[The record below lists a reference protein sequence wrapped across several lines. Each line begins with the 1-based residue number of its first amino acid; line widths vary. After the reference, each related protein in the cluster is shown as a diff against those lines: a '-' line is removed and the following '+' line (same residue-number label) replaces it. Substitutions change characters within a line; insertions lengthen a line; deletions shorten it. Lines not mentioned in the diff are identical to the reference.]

1 MQRRIILIILAAL
14 LSASLTHAQVPQDS
28 DYPKIELYG
37 GWLLSAE
44 FPYNVFQFNSTQ
56 PPVSIESDFGT
67 HRGFEASFTRN
78 FRRYFGLKG
87 EFSAQFHRDAF
98 NVNACVQT
106 PCVPV
111 VQPAELNPRL
121 FNFLAGPEFK
131 ARNHTR
137 FTPFGHVLLGV
148 AHTTATFKTSGSAIN
163 LALSTTETGYSVAFG
178 GGLDIRI
185 QSHWSIRTVVD
196 YNAKSVGRDDNGAR
210 QSQQD
215 LRFSTGI
222 LFHFH

>member
-1 MQRRIILIILAAL
+1 MQRRMILTILAVILMAP
-14 LSASLTHAQVPQDS
+14 LSQAQGSRDS

-37 GWLLSAE
+37 GWLDSGE
-44 FPYNVFQFNSTQ
+44 FPYNVFHLGSAQGAFTL
-56 PPVSIESDFGT
+56 ESDFGT

-98 NVNACVQT
+98 SVNACVQT
-106 PCVPV
+106 PCLPV
-111 VQPAELNPRL
+111 VQSAELNPRL

-137 FTPFGHVLLGV
+137 FTPFAHALFGL

-163 LALSTTETGYSVAFG
+163 LGLSTTETGYSVAIG

-210 QSQQD
+210 QLQQD

>member
-1 MQRRIILIILAAL
+1 MQRRIILTILAAL
-14 LSASLTHAQVPQDS
+14 LFAPLSQAQGSKDS

-37 GWLLSAE
+37 GWLDAGE
-44 FPYNVFQFNSTQ
+44 FPYNVFHFSSAQ
-56 PPVSIESDFGT
+56 PALSIESDFGT
-67 HRGFEASFTRN
+67 HRGFESSFARN

-87 EFSAQFHRDAF
+87 EFSAQFHHDAF
-98 NVNACVQT
+98 SVNACNQT

-111 VQPAELNPRL
+111 AQPAELNPRL

-137 FTPFGHVLLGV
+137 FTPFGHVLVGV

-163 LALSTTETGYSVAFG
+163 LALTTTETGYSVALG

-196 YNAKSVGRDDNGAR
+196 YNAKSVGRDDSGAR